1 MCNII
6 ASFIFKVILFVLFFL
21 VALNFFYVFNDRID
35 IMFLFFKMIL
45 YKIVLFFMQSYA
57 EIIYILKF
65 EWF

>member
-35 IMFLFFKMIL
+35 IMLLFFKMIL

>member
-21 VALNFFYVFNDRID
+21 VALNFFYVFNNRIG
-35 IMFLFFKMIL
+35 IMLLFFKMIL

>member
-35 IMFLFFKMIL
+35 IMFLFFIMIL